1 MSECSGYIGAILKR
15 ESLREKAEE
24 MLDHFINYVV
34 KYGYCFKGNFQP
46 VDNVFEML
54 LYVQNVLHV
63 DLGIK
68 EEALA

>member
-1 MSECSGYIGAILKR
+1 MSECSGYMAAKLKR

-24 MLDHFINYVV
+24 MLDHFVNYVV

-54 LYVQNVLHV
+54 LYAQNVLHV

-68 EEALA
+68 EETLA

>member
-1 MSECSGYIGAILKR
+1 MSECSGYMAAKLKR

-24 MLDHFINYVV
+24 MLDAFIDFVAKCGFISN
-34 KYGYCFKGNFQP
+34 GELEP
-46 VDNVFEML
+46 VDDIFETL